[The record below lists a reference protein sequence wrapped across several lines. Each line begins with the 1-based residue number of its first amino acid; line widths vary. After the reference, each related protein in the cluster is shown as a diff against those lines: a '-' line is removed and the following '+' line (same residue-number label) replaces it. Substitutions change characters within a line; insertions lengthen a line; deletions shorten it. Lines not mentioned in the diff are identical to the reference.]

1 MLKIP
6 RRYNH
11 FVFGIIQSG
20 LTCAIAAA
28 IASLPLIEDGLFM
41 KNWIRSWML
50 SWTMMLPVVILA
62 APLIRRLVEGL
73 TSPAEAN

>member
-1 MLKIP
+1 VLKIP
-6 RRYNH
+6 RRYEH

-28 IASLPLIEDGLFM
+28 IASLPFVGDGLFM

-50 SWTMMLPVVILA
+50 SWAMMLPVVLLA
-62 APLIRRLVEGL
+62 APFIRRLVDSL
-73 TSPAEAN
+73 TYPTEVN